1 MPDLFRTDDS
11 DLDYLLS
18 QAKDVLT
25 EKEQTDAAAQ
35 KTEKKHSKDTAPAAL
50 AVQLRLDANT
60 ASELPLIHTNPFG
73 PAKLDPT
80 KLYSA
85 DSSTSSRLQAAEK
98 CDPTIKKKLP
108 HEIQKE
114 REQTTGRK
122 WFNMKAPVLTDA
134 IKNDLRVLQLRG
146 VLDPKRFYKKEAV
159 GKKLPKYFEM
169 GTVVEDASEFYSAR
183 LTRKERRGNLV
194 DELLADKDAR
204 SYFKQKVGDI
214 HRKNVNGGKSWYKK
228 QLGGKKHGGVS
239 KRRH

>member
-18 QAKDVLT
+18 QAKD
-25 EKEQTDAAAQ
+25 ETDAAAQ

-60 ASELPLIHTNPFG
+60 ASELPLIHTNPF
-73 PAKLDPT
+73 
-80 KLYSA
+80 
-85 DSSTSSRLQAAEK
+85 EK
-98 CDPTIKKKLP
+98 RDPTIKKKLP

-194 DELLADKDAR
+194 VFQAKGR
-204 SYFKQKVGDI
+204 SIFIAGMSMEAN
-214 HRKNVNGGKSWYKK
+214 RGTRS
-228 QLGGKKHGGVS
+228 S
-239 KRRH
+239 